1 MQHRFEELE
10 ATVMKGGEG
19 STVQLI
25 QTKEEAVADAKASVV
40 RAESH
45 TRVQMELV
53 VKHLRAKQRST
64 KNATVRRSV
73 DDALAPLEA
82 RLQRYT
88 DAAAAAQARRR
99 KQQLKREEAEFQA
112 SMNAW
117 VSAGQGDVVEKNF
130 TAVAAWQVNN
140 AHARDVARDKWR
152 LRAKDH
158 QLAAKVRALPPS
170 LQWLG
175 RAAAEVAAN
184 ATLSAPGVARALRP
198 DDKAARVDRLV
209 ELLWD
214 WQADVDVAL
223 CDAYECD
230 VFDSLA
236 ETVQALDLGAVFLAG
251 RNPAKPMFWGATPPD
266 YFFQKDDNADTTAA
280 VGGRGSEGVQG
291 RRSLGGGR
299 DAAGSGSGEGGGSG
313 GEGEG
318 GGGGGS
324 FWTGSGDMSG
334 RSGSGDKIGSGD
346 QIGRSGRAGTGGSG
360 RAGTGGSG
368 GTNGVS
374 ALDPLSGEVAVRP
387 WTPTPF
393 GYRTELRDKRQA
405 MIEAHLLRPELVPD
419 LHTKMRVQALVQE
432 LLWRLAELDEEGDT
446 TSSLGEGGDGIGGSQ
461 GRGVTGT
468 RSFFSALFGRSR
480 RAAKVAAE
488 S

>member
-1 MQHRFEELE
+1 
-10 ATVMKGGEG
+10 
-19 STVQLI
+19 
-25 QTKEEAVADAKASVV
+25 
-40 RAESH
+40 
-45 TRVQMELV
+45 
-53 VKHLRAKQRST
+53 
-64 KNATVRRSV
+64 
-73 DDALAPLEA
+73 
-82 RLQRYT
+82 
-88 DAAAAAQARRR
+88 
-99 KQQLKREEAEFQA
+99 
-112 SMNAW
+112 
-117 VSAGQGDVVEKNF
+117 
-130 TAVAAWQVNN
+130 
-140 AHARDVARDKWR
+140 
-152 LRAKDH
+152 
-158 QLAAKVRALPPS
+158 
-170 LQWLG
+170 
-175 RAAAEVAAN
+175 
-184 ATLSAPGVARALRP
+184 
-198 DDKAARVDRLV
+198 
-209 ELLWD
+209 
-214 WQADVDVAL
+214 
-223 CDAYECD
+223 
-230 VFDSLA
+230 
-236 ETVQALDLGAVFLAG
+236 
-251 RNPAKPMFWGATPPD
+251 MFWGATPPD